1 MENREEV
8 ITVIKP
14 ITRWEVL
21 NFKQIFAF
29 RDLLLAL
36 GTRDVK
42 LRYRQ
47 TALGVFWVLL
57 QPLIASVIFGF
68 VFNKVAGLEAPNG
81 LPYFLF
87 SYAGMLGWNV
97 FSGTLTKS
105 AGSLVQNSALVSK
118 VYFPKTIVP
127 LSSTF
132 STMVDFGVGLLL
144 MFAILL
150 PVFHVGVSWPIL
162 LIPIW
167 LILLMM
173 GALGLGLYASAL
185 MVKYRDVQYIIPV
198 LVPMLLYASA
208 VAFPISKVPEN
219 YRWVV
224 ELNPLTSILEGM
236 RWSLIGTNPPTPS
249 TLAYSVIV
257 IAVSFVL
264 GALLFGRAER
274 RFADVI

>member
-1 MENREEV
+1 MENRDEV

-29 RDLLLAL
+29 RDLLVAL

-57 QPLIASVIFGF
+57 QPLIASIIFGF
-68 VFNKVAGLEAPNG
+68 VFNKVAKLDAPNG

-87 SYAGMLGWNV
+87 SYAGMLGWNA

-105 AGSLVQNSALVSK
+105 AGSLVQNAALVSK

-127 LSSTF
+127 LSSMF
-132 STMVDFGVGLLL
+132 STLVDFGVALLL
-144 MFAILL
+144 MFAILM
-150 PVFHVGVSWPIL
+150 PVFHVGISWQVLLVPVWLLL
-162 LIPIW
+162 LI
-167 LILLMM
+167 MA
-173 GALGLGLYASAL
+173 ALGLGLYASAL
-185 MVKYRDVQYIIPV
+185 MVRYRDVQYIIPV
-198 LVPMLLYASA
+198 LVPLLLYASA
-208 VAFPISKVPEN
+208 VAFPISQVPES
-219 YRWVV
+219 YRWAV
-224 ELNPLTSILEGM
+224 EANPLTSILEGM
-236 RWSLIGTNPPTPS
+236 RWSLLGTDPPNTPA
-249 TLAYSVIV
+249 LIYSVIV
-257 IAVSFVL
+257 IVIAFIL
-264 GALLFGRAER
+264 GALFFGRAER